1 MSEGS
6 VRTMFRIR
14 ISSVSGWSDGFVM
27 SDEAGSEG
35 VDHDANNDTTAAKE
49 RKENAAAG
57 ANEETPT
64 PDKQETAVDN
74 VFERADSTFPSDDT
88 EDKGKFFLKPARS
101 SSTWTFLSSF
111 TSTVPYTCYRSGEE
125 DVMVCMG
132 RRLRRSHKLASV
144 WDNKDSERLHGSIL
158 EEDTDSQAEEK
169 AGDGKFF
176 FKVWTTIGTT
186 VTVTTFSTNRSV
198 TVSVS
203 VACTF
208 PGAVINLC

>member
-1 MSEGS
+1 MTALHSFGALLLLVALLCS
-6 VRTMFRIR
+6 PAANQ
-14 ISSVSGWSDGFVM
+14 
-27 SDEAGSEG
+27 EAGSEG

-49 RKENAAAG
+49 RRENAAAG

-88 EDKGKFFLKPARS
+88 EDKGKFFIKNARS

-111 TSTVPYTCYRSGEE
+111 TSTVPYTCYRSGA
-125 DVMVCMG
+125 VALTACMG

-144 WDNKDSERLHGSIL
+144 WDDIDGSERLHGSIL
-158 EEDTDSQAEEK
+158 EDTESQAEEK